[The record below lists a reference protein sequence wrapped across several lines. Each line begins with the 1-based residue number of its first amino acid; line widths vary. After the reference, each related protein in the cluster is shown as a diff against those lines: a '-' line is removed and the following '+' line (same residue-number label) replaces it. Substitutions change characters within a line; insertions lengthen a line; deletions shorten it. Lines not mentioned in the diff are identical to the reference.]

1 MIDGTPWRVTD
12 EGADAVDAAVI
23 VDNNSGE
30 VLGVSEWAR
39 IDDKP
44 LADIV
49 RAVNAHDTLVAA
61 LESCIEEIND
71 LAEEIAQNGGVEF
84 DRNVQWPE
92 GSAIHQAQA
101 ALALA
106 RPQE

>member
-23 VDNNSGE
+23 VDNNGGE

-49 RAVNAHDTLVAA
+49 RAVNAHDALVAA
-61 LESCIEEIND
+61 LEFYANAWND
-71 LAEEIAQNGGVEF
+71 GDWTFGTWKLKADQDGG
-84 DRNVQWPE
+84 DNAR
-92 GSAIHQAQA
+92 A

-106 RPQE
+106 RGGKDEDV

>member
-12 EGADAVDAAVI
+12 QGADAVDAAVI
-23 VDNNSGE
+23 VDNNDGE

-39 IDDKP
+39 IDDGP

-49 RAVNAHDTLVAA
+49 RAVNAHDALVAA
-61 LESCIEEIND
+61 LE
-71 LAEEIAQNGGVEF
+71 AVQKGVPDVLRRECLNQVVE
-84 DRNVQWPE
+84 D
-92 GSAIHQAQA
+92 

-106 RPQE
+106 RGEG